1 MIGLLVAAALGLLIS
16 IFGTPIA
23 IRLLRR
29 REIGQFIQ
37 EDIQGQHAHKQGTPT
52 MGGVVFVS
60 AACIGWLLA
69 HVQLWTAADGF
80 TFATRPFGP
89 GGWLAA
95 LALVG
100 MAIVGFLDDWTKYRH
115 KRSLGLSKTA
125 KFGGQLGIAALFAW
139 GASEAGVVT
148 EISFVRPL
156 GIDLGV
162 FFVVWVLLM
171 LTGAANGVN
180 LADGMDGLAA
190 GSSALVV
197 GAYTVIAFW
206 QFRNSKPFPRD
217 DIIYQALSPIELA
230 MISAAMFGALLGFL
244 WWNAPPAKIFMGDVG
259 SQGIGGLL
267 AALAL
272 LTNTHLLLAL
282 IGGIFV
288 AETVSVIVQ
297 VASFKLTGKRVF
309 RMSPLHFHF
318 DLGGWPET
326 TVVIRFWILTGI
338 GVALG
343 LGLFYADFL
352 RIEGIL

>member
-1 MIGLLVAAALGLLIS
+1 MIALLVAAALGLVIS
-16 IFGTPIA
+16 IFGTHYA

-52 MGGVVFVS
+52 MGGVVFVL
-60 AACIGWLLA
+60 AAVIGWLLA
-69 HVQLWTAADGF
+69 HVRLWTPDEGF
-80 TFATRPFGP
+80 TWNVREFEP
-89 GGWLAA
+89 GGWLAV

-100 MAIVGFLDDWTKYRH
+100 MALVGFLDDWTKYSN
-115 KRSLGLSKTA
+115 KRSLGLSKAA
-125 KFGGQLGIAALFAW
+125 KFGGQLAIAALFAFL
-139 GASEAGVVT
+139 ASEAGIVT
-148 EISFVRPL
+148 ELSFVRPL

-162 FFVVWVLLM
+162 FFVVLVLLM
-171 LTGAANGVN
+171 LVGAANGVN
-180 LADGMDGLAA
+180 LADGMDGLAGGA
-190 GSSALVV
+190 SALVV
-197 GAYTVIAFW
+197 GAYTIIAFW
-206 QFRNSKPFPRD
+206 QWRNSGEFLDNP
-217 DIIYQALSPIELA
+217 IYEALSPLELA
-230 MISAAMFGALLGFL
+230 MISAAMLGALLGFL

-272 LTNTHLLLAL
+272 LTNTQLLLPLVGA
-282 IGGIFV
+282 IFV

-297 VASFKLTGKRVF
+297 VASFKMTGNRVF

-343 LGLFYADFL
+343 LGFFYADFL
-352 RIEGIL
+352 RVGGIL